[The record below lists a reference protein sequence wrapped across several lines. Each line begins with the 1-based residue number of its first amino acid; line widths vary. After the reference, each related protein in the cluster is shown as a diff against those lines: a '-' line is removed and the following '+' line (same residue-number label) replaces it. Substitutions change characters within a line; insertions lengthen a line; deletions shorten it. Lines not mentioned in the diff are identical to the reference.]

1 MESLF
6 NAIPMKKII
15 YLLIVACTLMLIGC
29 SHDFDTNIAENVTN
43 KYNTAFVQTFG
54 QPAVNQTWG
63 FSEITTTRASQP
75 ESNMWKDWG
84 YKVPNAITADEI
96 TKVKKVFD
104 EKGEASYEALVDWD
118 YFFVQHVYGNHS
130 NMDWLCAYD
139 PEGHDAVEY
148 VKEYNYQEHHYTS
161 YDDHIYNFNATSG
174 NIQLMVNSSTH
185 RFGFHSSQDSKMHYW
200 FRMEEIDGA
209 YYVGIDYEATGE
221 NSNQQE
227 ARDYIYNDWIIKI
240 CPGKGSTPPVNNVRI
255 MVEDLSASTGTDFDF
270 NDAVIDVNI
279 VNGNAECILQ
289 AAGGTLPLKIEN
301 FEVHELFG
309 VATNVMV
316 NTGAGPSLDP
326 VPFTLTGITNPKDI
340 HIYVDKGNWIEV
352 TANKGNP
359 ASKIATWQDKEWC
372 RERQPISEKYP
383 GFPHWVSN
391 PDIVW

>member
-1 MESLF
+1 
-6 NAIPMKKII
+6 
-15 YLLIVACTLMLIGC
+15 
-29 SHDFDTNIAENVTN
+29 
-43 KYNTAFVQTFG
+43 
-54 QPAVNQTWG
+54 
-63 FSEITTTRASQP
+63 
-75 ESNMWKDWG
+75 
-84 YKVPNAITADEI
+84 
-96 TKVKKVFD
+96 
-104 EKGEASYEALVDWD
+104 
-118 YFFVQHVYGNHS
+118 
-130 NMDWLCAYD
+130 
-139 PEGHDAVEY
+139 
-148 VKEYNYQEHHYTS
+148 
-161 YDDHIYNFNATSG
+161 
-174 NIQLMVNSSTH
+174 MVNSSTK
-185 RFGFHSSQDSKMHYW
+185 RFGFHSSQDSDMHHW
-200 FRMEEIDGA
+200 FRMEYIPGYG
-209 YYVGIDYEATGE
+209 YYVGIDYEATGA

-227 ARDYIYNDWIIKI
+227 ARDYVYNDWVIKI

-340 HIYVDKGNWIEV
+340 HIYVEKGNWIEV
-352 TANKGNP
+352 TANRGNP

-372 RERQPISEKYP
+372 HERQPISEKYP
-383 GFPHWVSN
+383 GFPLWVSN